1 MKDLLV
7 VVFCL
12 VILAAIGIYA
22 ASVIFN
28 RRRAGRRGHVLVQVK
43 LADLDLW
50 DSLRIE
56 ARSRHHSALDHFE
69 RMKRFYDGKEAK
81 DPADVQIWGREVTV
95 GDRLEYLKAD
105 ARKLELL
112 ADRLNEI
119 VSKLRTASGRV

>member
-1 MKDLLV
+1 VRDLFVLVICLV
-7 VVFCL
+7 V
-12 VILAAIGIYA
+12 LAAMGIPVA
-22 ASVIFN
+22 AAISD
-28 RRRAGRRGHVLVQVK
+28 RRARRRGHVLVQVK

-56 ARSRHHSALDHFE
+56 ARGRHHSALDHFE

-81 DPADVQIWGREVTV
+81 DPADVQIWGREVSV

>member
-1 MKDLLV
+1 VRDLFVLVICLV
-7 VVFCL
+7 V
-12 VILAAIGIYA
+12 LAAMGIPVA
-22 ASVIFN
+22 AAISD
-28 RRRAGRRGHVLVQVK
+28 RRARRIGHVLVQVK

-56 ARSRHHSALDHFE
+56 ARGRHHSALDHLE

-81 DPADVQIWGREVTV
+81 DPADVQIWGREVSV